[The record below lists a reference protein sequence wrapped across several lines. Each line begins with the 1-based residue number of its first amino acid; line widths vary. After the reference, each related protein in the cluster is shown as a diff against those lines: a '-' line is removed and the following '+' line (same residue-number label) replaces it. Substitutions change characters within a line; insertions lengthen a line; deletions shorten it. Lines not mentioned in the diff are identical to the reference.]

1 MLMVGE
7 TSSITQ
13 RLTQEDNDMN
23 IVKELN
29 LNKNPNVVPNGSLVF
44 AKNIKVS
51 PDNSYITNE
60 EGLTYAFSTPVSG
73 TIVGIIPCI
82 KEIVILSY
90 LEADTGEASSHIY
103 RCVENEVTGLLDL
116 TEIYSAWNYSGGK
129 ITGTYT
135 YNVNNELIIAIGEYG
150 VTKTVSHDSKDD
162 DDTYEETIKDNIPLK
177 TINLSRCSK
186 DDNPE
191 IYSICANIPIA
202 NIALKDKV
210 PGVSMPNGIY
220 QFFIRYEIDTDYY
233 TNWLPIGGSYHA
245 INLEDKVIINHVY
258 DVKSST
264 NLTTTRCVGS
274 YNNDKKDCNYNL
286 KFDIHFDDTYNY
298 KAYQI
303 GYILKHEDAALPR
316 IWRKFSFDVQEFI
329 FDASNFEETSIA
341 ELTSNSFNLFNV
353 ASLCNYE
360 NRLYIA
366 NYDES
371 DYNVN
376 LKDYAAKIK
385 AKMIYEPCSKTNTT
399 TATTKEYESYTF
411 SWSTNAI
418 FAAIVEV
425 QKPSS
430 NTTVNVD
437 GTSTS
442 YHIVLNARDYNELKR
457 YLCFVANDT
466 EDVSQFDNLA
476 LGGYEGKHIF
486 PCSNI
491 AFGVRDNGTFDVI
504 SIPVNGKSNVLYSG
518 LGKGDGTDH
527 KHTGLKLNT
536 ASSGIISYLG
546 KWLSAASYRPN
557 RFRMSKA
564 SNTRTYTT
572 TVLVDDAVRT
582 LMPNSVY
589 NFFIHYVRKDGTYT
603 NGYQLSNDILPT
615 TILNAITMSGS
626 STIDVQ
632 LNYLTSLKE
641 RTSSSTS
648 GNDRDFTNLLSID
661 ALKDKYA
668 YEVVSTAPSP
678 SNSSIRKSAS
688 FGYYKNYNNDLLFK
702 TGSSHSFDNTNDNT
716 LYRIKVGF
724 TNIEIP
730 DGYVGFFFSYEKPE
744 ITNSYQAYCAKN
756 ETNASLFKASE
767 VETGKVNYNGSI
779 YIPEYTITSN
789 GYVLPSTNPAYIN
802 NSSIVT
808 SNSIDSNSLSNTM
821 NTAGMDGG
829 IVLSLKDSKG
839 KVSPTVGEV
848 GNVIIFN
855 RNIYCKKDKEL
866 ISFGPVCYKHADIK
880 TYSYADS
887 DDSDNFPNNYVH
899 KYDFNYPAFYVND
912 KTLVYQRRVYIS
924 DTGKVY
930 DIQDNNSI
938 NKDWTSSTT
947 EYAKIVNYSKFSRV
961 NTNAISIKKEPAY
974 LVGVLGDDES
984 GAGSH
989 QRSVNFIVQPLNA
1002 TDLIELKDTYI
1013 ESNYKLYTNY
1023 KDNLNY
1029 DSYKRATIRR
1039 SDVIGDESL
1048 ANAWR
1053 HFRANNYKVLSKN
1066 KGNITN
1072 IVGVGSAFL
1081 IHTENTLFMINKENM
1096 LKTADTNI
1104 QLTTPDLFDVEPI
1117 EIFTSNHG
1125 YGGLQHSQ
1133 AWTIN
1138 SNGYWFVDADNK
1150 RIYNFDNNHLTDLT
1164 SDILNWMNN
1173 VQIADVHMVTDFTN
1187 ARVIMCLAYY
1197 SEDVGDREHNQPGYI
1212 TLSFNMISKKFI
1224 SLHDYKFNIGVN
1236 TKNHCYFYY
1245 AVKTSSFL
1253 YCFHKN
1259 TPLGFYGK
1267 VGDYAG
1273 LDDHAYGFP
1282 AMSTNVTVKKEDDTE
1297 ETRTIHPAIFD
1308 VIVNE
1313 NYNIP
1318 KCINSISY
1326 ILNKVYS
1333 YFSNQITRM
1342 AEPLMGNG
1350 TYGDVTHY
1358 SGDIIRIYSDSNDT
1372 GNLDISTPDK
1382 VNQDGN
1388 YTTPYYDKGVWNFNY
1403 IRNYISKDLKLKEIL
1418 DRFNIDE
1425 AAYNKLD
1432 DNKKAKII
1440 GMVNNAG
1447 DERNLVYGRYFVIR
1461 FIFTNVDNIPFRF
1474 EDLEVN
1480 YSKY

>member
-135 YNVNNELIIAIGEYG
+135 YNVNNELIIAIGEYA

-258 DVKSST
+258 DIKSST

-789 GYVLPSTNPAYIN
+789 GYILPSTNPAYIN

-1350 TYGDVTHY
+1350 TYGNVTHY

-1440 GMVNNAG
+1440 GMVSNAG

>member
-329 FDASNFEETSIA
+329 FDASNFEETSID

-789 GYVLPSTNPAYIN
+789 GYILPSTNPAYIN

-1187 ARVIMCLAYY
+1187 ARVIICLAYY

-1440 GMVNNAG
+1440 GMVSNAG

>member
-1 MLMVGE
+1 
-7 TSSITQ
+7 
-13 RLTQEDNDMN
+13 MN

-60 EGLTYAFSTPVSG
+60 EGLTYAFSTPISG
-73 TIVGIIPCI
+73 TIVGIIPCM

-90 LEADTGEASSHIY
+90 LEADTDEHSSHIY

-116 TEIYSAWNYSGGK
+116 TEVYSAWSYSGGK
-129 ITGTYT
+129 IVGTYT
-135 YNVNNELIIAIGEYG
+135 YNVNNELIVAIGEYD
-150 VTKTVSHDSKDD
+150 VTKIVTHNSKDD
-162 DDTYEETIKDNIPLK
+162 DGVYEEVVKNNIPLK
-177 TINLSRCSK
+177 TINLSRCTK
-186 DDNPE
+186 EDNPE
-191 IYSICANIPIA
+191 LYSICANIPVA
-202 NIALKDKV
+202 NLSLKDKV
-210 PGVSMPNGIY
+210 PGINMPNGIY
-220 QFFIRYEIDTDYY
+220 QFFIRYEIDSNYY
-233 TNWLPIGGSYHA
+233 TNWFPIGSSYHA

-258 DVKSST
+258 DIKSST
-264 NLTTTRCVGS
+264 NLATTRCVGS

-286 KFDIHFDDTYNY
+286 KFNINFDDNYNY

-303 GYILKHEDAALPR
+303 GYILKHENTALPR
-316 IWRKFSFDVQEFI
+316 IWRKFSFDVREFI
-329 FDASNFEETSIA
+329 FDASNFEETSID

-376 LKDYAAKIK
+376 LKNYAAKIR
-385 AKMIYEPCSKTNTT
+385 AKMIYEPCSKTNATT
-399 TATTKEYESYTF
+399 TTTKEYETYTF

-425 QKPSS
+425 SKPSA
-430 NTTVNVD
+430 NTIVDID
-437 GTSTS
+437 GTKVT

-457 YLCFVANDT
+457 YLCYVASDN
-466 EDVSQFDNLA
+466 ENVSDFDNLA
-476 LGGYEGKHIF
+476 LGGYEGRHVF
-486 PCSNI
+486 PCSGI
-491 AFGVRDNGTFDVI
+491 AFGVKDDGTFDI
-504 SIPVNGKSNVLYSG
+504 ITIPVNGKSSRLYDG
-518 LGKGDGTDH
+518 LGKGGGTDH

-536 ASSGIISYLG
+536 ATSGIVSKLG
-546 KWLSAASYRPN
+546 TWVPAASYRPN

-564 SNTRTYTT
+564 SNTRVYTT

-615 TILNAITMSGS
+615 TILNTVTMTGS

-632 LNYLTSLKE
+632 LSSLTSLKE

-648 GNDRDFTNLLSID
+648 GNDRDFTNLLSIE

-678 SNSSIRKSAS
+678 SNATIRKAAS

-702 TGSSHSFDNTNDNT
+702 TGSSHSFDSANDNT

-730 DGYVGFFFSYEKPE
+730 DDYIGFFFSYEKPE
-744 ITNSYQAYCAKN
+744 VTNNYQAYCAKN
-756 ETNASLFKASE
+756 GVNASLFKASE

-779 YIPEYTITSN
+779 YVPEYKTTSN
-789 GYVLPSTNPAYIN
+789 GYILPSTNPAYIN
-802 NSSIVT
+802 NSSIVA
-808 SNSIDSNSLSNTM
+808 SNAVDSDSLSNTM

-829 IVLSLKDSKG
+829 IVLNLKDSNG
-839 KVSPTVGEV
+839 KITPDIGEV

-866 ISFGPVCYKHADIK
+866 ISFGPVCYKHADVK

-887 DDSDNFPNNYVH
+887 NDADNFPNNYVH
-899 KYDFNYPAFYVND
+899 DYDFNYPAFYVND

-930 DIQDNNSI
+930 DVQDNNSI
-938 NKDWTSSTT
+938 NRDWTSSTT

-961 NTNAISIKKEPAY
+961 NTNAISIKKEPNY

-984 GAGSH
+984 GSGSH

-1072 IVGVGSAFL
+1072 IIGVGTAFFV
-1081 IHTENTLFMINKENM
+1081 HTEHSLFYLNRDNL
-1096 LKTADTNI
+1096 LKTSGDTA
-1104 QLTTPDLFDVEPI
+1104 QLKMPDLFEVEPI
-1117 EIFTSNHG
+1117 ELFTSNHG
-1125 YGGLQHSQ
+1125 YGGLQHPQ
-1133 AWTIN
+1133 AWTVN

-1164 SDILNWMNN
+1164 SDILSWMNN
-1173 VQIADVHMVTDFTN
+1173 VQIADAHMVTDFAN

-1212 TLSFNMISKKFI
+1212 TLSFNIISKKFVSI
-1224 SLHDYKFNIGVN
+1224 HDYKFNIGVN

-1267 VGDYAG
+1267 TGDYAG

-1282 AMSTNVTVKKEDDTE
+1282 AMSTNLTIQKEDGTE
-1297 ETRTIHPAIFD
+1297 ETRTVHPAIFD

-1326 ILNKVYS
+1326 ILNKEYA
-1333 YFSNQITRM
+1333 YFSNQVTRM

-1350 TYGDVTHY
+1350 TYGDVEHY
-1358 SGDIIRIYSDSNDT
+1358 SGDKLRIYTDSNDT
-1372 GNLDISTPDK
+1372 GDLDISGHKMINDDTVTRDRTPDYK
-1382 VNQDGN
+1382 V
-1388 YTTPYYDKGVWNFNY
+1388 PYYDKGIWNFNY
-1403 IRNYISKDLKLKEIL
+1403 IRNYISSKLTKEEICKRYNL
-1418 DRFNIDE
+1418 DINNLTPAQE
-1425 AAYNKLD
+1425 T
-1432 DNKKAKII
+1432 KIQT
-1440 GMVNNAG
+1440 MLNNPS
-1447 DERNLVYGRYFVIR
+1447 DERNLVYGRYFVVR
-1461 FIFTNVDNIPFRF
+1461 FIFRNIDNVPFRF
-1474 EDLEVN
+1474 EDLNIN

>member
-29 LNKNPNVVPNGSLVF
+29 LNKNPNIVPNGSLVF

-202 NIALKDKV
+202 NIALKGKV

-233 TNWLPIGGSYHA
+233 TNWFPIGGSYHA

-258 DVKSST
+258 DIKSST

-329 FDASNFEETSIA
+329 FDASNFEETSID

-442 YHIVLNARDYNELKR
+442 YHIVLNVRDYNELKR

-504 SIPVNGKSNVLYSG
+504 SIPVNGKSNALYTG

-527 KHTGLKLNT
+527 KHAGLKLNT
-536 ASSGIISYLG
+536 ASSGTIWYLG
-546 KWLSAASYRPN
+546 KWIPAASYRPN

-632 LNYLTSLKE
+632 LNNLTSLKE

-716 LYRIKVGF
+716 LYRIKAGF

-839 KVSPTVGEV
+839 NVTPTVGEV

-899 KYDFNYPAFYVND
+899 NYDFNYPAFYVND

-974 LVGVLGDDES
+974 LVGVLGNDES

-1081 IHTENTLFMINKENM
+1081 IHTENTLFIINKENM

-1117 EIFTSNHG
+1117 EVFTSNHG

-1164 SDILNWMNN
+1164 SDILSWMNN
-1173 VQIADVHMVTDFTN
+1173 VQIADAHMVTDFAN

-1212 TLSFNMISKKFI
+1212 TLSFNIISKKFV

-1236 TKNHCYFYY
+1236 TKNHCYLYY

-1282 AMSTNVTVKKEDDTE
+1282 AMSTNVTVKKEDDSE

-1333 YFSNQITRM
+1333 YFSNQVTRM

-1403 IRNYISKDLKLKEIL
+1403 IRNYISKDLELKEIL

-1440 GMVNNAG
+1440 SMATNAG
-1447 DERNLVYGRYFVIR
+1447 DERNLVYGRYFVVR

-1474 EDLEVN
+1474 EDLVVN

>member
-1 MLMVGE
+1 
-7 TSSITQ
+7 
-13 RLTQEDNDMN
+13 MN

-60 EGLTYAFSTPVSG
+60 EGLTYAFSTPVEG
-73 TIVGIIPCI
+73 KIVGIIPCM
-82 KEIVILSY
+82 KEIVVLSY
-90 LEADTGEASSHIY
+90 LLADTGESSSHIY

-116 TEIYSAWNYSGGK
+116 TEVYSAWNYSGGK
-129 ITGTYT
+129 IVGTYT

-150 VTKTVSHDSKDD
+150 VTKTVTHSSKDD
-162 DDTYEETIKDNIPLK
+162 DSAYNEVIKDNIPLK
-177 TINLSRCSK
+177 TINLSRCTK
-186 DDNPE
+186 EDNPE
-191 IYSICANIPIA
+191 IYSICANVPVA
-202 NIALKDKV
+202 NLTLKDKI
-210 PGVSMPNGIY
+210 PGISMPNGIY
-220 QFFIRYEIDTDYY
+220 QFFIRYEIDSNYY
-233 TNWLPIGGSYHA
+233 TNWFPIGGSYHA
-245 INLEDKVIINHVY
+245 INLEEKVIINHVY
-258 DVKSST
+258 DVKSNT
-264 NLTTTRCVGS
+264 NLATTRCVGS

-286 KFDIHFDDTYNY
+286 KFNINFDDNYNY
-298 KAYQI
+298 KSYQI

-316 IWRKFSFDVQEFI
+316 IWRKFSFDVREFI
-329 FDASNFEETSIA
+329 FDASNFEETSID

-376 LKDYAAKIK
+376 LKDYATKIR
-385 AKMIYEPCSKTNTT
+385 AKMIYEACSKSNAT
-399 TATTKEYESYTF
+399 TATTREYESYTF
-411 SWSTNAI
+411 SWSTNSI

-425 QKPSS
+425 PKPSKDTKVS
-430 NTTVNVD
+430 VD
-437 GTSTS
+437 GTKVT

-457 YLCFVANDT
+457 YLCFVASNS
-466 EDVSQFDNLA
+466 ENVSEFDNLA
-476 LGGYEGKHIF
+476 LGGYEGRHIF

-491 AFGVRDNGTFDVI
+491 AFGIKDDGTFDI
-504 SIPVNGKSNVLYSG
+504 ITIPVNGNSYRLYDG

-536 ASSGIISYLG
+536 STSGIVSMLG
-546 KWLSAASYRPN
+546 TWIPAASYRPN
-557 RFRMSKA
+557 RFRMSKS

-572 TVLVDDAVRT
+572 TILVDDAVRT

-615 TILNAITMSGS
+615 TILNAVTMIGS

-632 LNYLTSLKE
+632 LSNLTELKE

-648 GNDRDFTNLLSID
+648 GNDRNFTNLLSIE

-678 SNSSIRKSAS
+678 SDVTIRKAAS

-702 TGSSHSFDNTNDNT
+702 TGSSHSFDSTNDNT

-730 DGYVGFFFSYEKPE
+730 DGYIGFFFSYEKPE
-744 ITNSYQAYCAKN
+744 VTNSYQAYCAKN
-756 ETNASLFKASE
+756 GVNTSLFKASE

-779 YIPEYTITSN
+779 YVPEYKITSG
-789 GYVLPSTNPAYIN
+789 GYVLPSTNPAYID
-802 NSSIVT
+802 NSSVVV
-808 SNSIDSNSLSNTM
+808 SNSIDSDNLSNTM

-829 IVLSLKDSKG
+829 IVLKLKDSKG
-839 KVSPTVGEV
+839 KITPAIGEV

-855 RNIYCKKDKEL
+855 RNVYCKKDKEL
-866 ISFGPVCYKHADIK
+866 ISFGPVCYKHADVK

-887 DDSDNFPNNYVH
+887 DDADIFPNNYVH
-899 KYDFNYPAFYVND
+899 GYDFNYPAFYVND
-912 KTLVYQRRVYIS
+912 KTLVYDRRVYIS

-930 DIQDNNSI
+930 DVQDNNSI
-938 NKDWTSSTT
+938 NKDWTASTT

-961 NTNAISIKKEPAY
+961 NTNAISIKKEPNY

-1053 HFRANNYKVLSKN
+1053 HFRANSYKVLSKN

-1072 IVGVGSAFL
+1072 IVGVGTAFFV
-1081 IHTENTLFMINKENM
+1081 HTEHSLFYLNRDNL
-1096 LKTADTNI
+1096 LKTSGDTA
-1104 QLTTPDLFDVEPI
+1104 QLKMPDLFEVEPI
-1117 EIFTSNHG
+1117 ELFTSNHG
-1125 YGGLQHSQ
+1125 YGGLQHPQ
-1133 AWTIN
+1133 AWTVN

-1164 SDILNWMNN
+1164 SDILSWMNN
-1173 VQIADVHMVTDFTN
+1173 VQIADAHMVTDFTN

-1212 TLSFNMISKKFI
+1212 TLSFNIISKKFV
-1224 SLHDYKFNIGVN
+1224 SLHDYKFNLGVN

-1267 VGDYAG
+1267 TGDYAG

-1282 AMSTNVTVKKEDDTE
+1282 AMSTNLTIKKEDGTE
-1297 ETRTIHPAIFD
+1297 ETRTVHPAIFD

-1326 ILNKVYS
+1326 ILNQEYA
-1333 YFSNQITRM
+1333 YFSNQVTRM

-1350 TYGDVTHY
+1350 TYGDVEHY
-1358 SGDIIRIYSDSNDT
+1358 SGDKLRIYTDSNDT
-1372 GNLDISTPDK
+1372 GDLDISGHKMINDDTATRDRTPDYK
-1382 VNQDGN
+1382 V
-1388 YTTPYYDKGVWNFNY
+1388 PYYDKGIWNFNY
-1403 IRNYISKDLKLKEIL
+1403 IRNYISTKLTKEEICKRYNLDINNLTAAQEAKIQTIL
-1418 DRFNIDE
+1418 DNPS
-1425 AAYNKLD
+1425 
-1432 DNKKAKII
+1432 
-1440 GMVNNAG
+1440 
-1447 DERNLVYGRYFVIR
+1447 DERNLVYGRYFVVR
-1461 FIFTNVDNIPFRF
+1461 FIFRNIDNVPFRF
-1474 EDLEVN
+1474 EDLNIN